1 MGRCLIENIV
11 DQFIMQQFDSFLKI
25 STLFFL
31 TTSIIIKTVQLAA
44 VVVLTSLKR
53 TSIESVVESVS
64 VVFAGGVGISSAS
77 NDTSSSSA
85 SSLIETTPS
94 SHLALISWHADRGFR
109 LFSLIFLCCWIIVAS
124 LGLLNLLFRR
134 FIIVMIMNV
143 IVYLLGLLIESLLAV
158 VLDATSWAYIVILV
172 DLSTTFVLIA
182 YSCWQTQ
189 AGMTFDPEEQANRY
203 EKNLLAEKRK
213 HTMSNSSTFRRFE
226 SIDA

>member
-11 DQFIMQQFDSFLKI
+11 EQFIMQQFDSFLKI

-31 TTSIIIKTVQLAA
+31 TTSVIIKTVQLAA

-53 TSIESVVESVS
+53 TSVESVVESVS
-64 VVFAGGVGISSAS
+64 VVFAGGTGISG
-77 NDTSSSSA
+77 NDTSSSS
-85 SSLIETTPS
+85 LMETPS
-94 SHLALISWHADRGFR
+94 SHLALISWHVDRGFR
-109 LFSLIFLCCWIIVAS
+109 LFSLIYLCCWIIVAS

-134 FIIVMIMNV
+134 FIIVMIINV
-143 IVYLLGLLIESLLAV
+143 IVYLVGLLIESLLAV
-158 VLDATSWAYIVILV
+158 HLDATSWAYIVILV
-172 DLSTTFVLIA
+172 DLITSFTLIA